1 MAGYYYD
8 RREDETPGV
17 VADAAF
23 AALIQLFIPF
33 PYNEATKTF
42 KKSLYFFIDRE
53 LFAYT
58 DVINLSFYKMNRE
71 ELPIIHPSEAVIY
84 RFAAAY
90 FLHCMVN
97 RKLSNCESDL
107 HDLAGTYPDTYL
119 MDELFKAANTCCHYH
134 PMQEWLKGTNYIKK
148 DGKYIRNSFLDVTE
162 AMKERVYDVARS
174 SRFILCDVS
183 GHFEY
188 SWTGVRHRGNG
199 ICIEININHPL
210 EEYVSFVDMV
220 EGMLG
225 NWGSR
230 IFDSFRKE
238 IMDRYKEG
246 LDKKEREK
254 LAEKLAVRGYDLDIS
269 DISFTVSE
277 NFYWNMLGLKRK
289 NKKFS
294 QRFASDL
301 ELMLFTLSVGEN
313 RDTYE
318 QLRKLR
324 NKAYGTDT
332 DSGKGDE
339 LEALKKHLLDFLN
352 LGPDRYLRALERHK
366 DLVKAGVSS
375 GSLLAVHDKV
385 TIPNIPRM
393 VMISIALDRYATG
406 LDNIR
411 RLENSRTDELIAV
424 FRKAF
429 TDTEVIKLNL
439 ITKDEL
445 GILLEKDCTL
455 GARMEDLKELLE
467 LMPEDLQSDVK
478 KVTSEQD
485 R

>member
-71 ELPIIHPSEAVIY
+71 ELPIIQPSEAVIY

-107 HDLAGTYPDTYL
+107 HELAGTYPDTYL

-238 IMDRYKEG
+238 ILDRYKEG

-339 LEALKKHLLDFLN
+339 LEALKKH
-352 LGPDRYLRALERHK
+352 
-366 DLVKAGVSS
+366 
-375 GSLLAVHDKV
+375 AVHDKV

>member
-1 MAGYYYD
+1 
-8 RREDETPGV
+8 
-17 VADAAF
+17 
-23 AALIQLFIPF
+23 
-33 PYNEATKTF
+33 
-42 KKSLYFFIDRE
+42 
-53 LFAYT
+53 
-58 DVINLSFYKMNRE
+58 
-71 ELPIIHPSEAVIY
+71 
-84 RFAAAY
+84 
-90 FLHCMVN
+90 
-97 RKLSNCESDL
+97 
-107 HDLAGTYPDTYL
+107 

-238 IMDRYKEG
+238 ILDRYKEG

-455 GARMEDLKELLE
+455 GARREDLKELLE